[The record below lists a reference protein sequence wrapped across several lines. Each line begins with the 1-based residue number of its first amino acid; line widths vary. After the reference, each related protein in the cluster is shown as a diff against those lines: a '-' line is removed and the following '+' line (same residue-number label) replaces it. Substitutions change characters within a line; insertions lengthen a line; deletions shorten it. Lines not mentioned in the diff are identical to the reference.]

1 MLLRITAV
9 LVCVCALA
17 SPQKKAPAKSRS
29 TAEAKAA
36 PVVWPV
42 ESIDIEGLKYYTPEQ
57 VRRGL
62 ALEIGRSASPKQ
74 LDAARERL
82 LATGAFESVGLR
94 YAPSADAKGYA
105 VTVQVVE
112 SGPRFPLRFEDLG
125 VSNEKLTEVLK
136 RADPFFSP
144 EVPATPPLL
153 ARYAKA
159 IQDSLGERGAGIKVI
174 GKIEPDDAGKVGVV
188 FRPAGGHPSVARVR
202 FTGNSAVASTELENA
217 INGVAVG
224 VPYKEARFRQVLDSQ
239 LRPLYEDHG
248 RVRVSF
254 PELRTEPD
262 KQVNGLIVDVKV
274 DEGAAYTLG
283 TVAFTGTGL
292 TPAELKKAG
301 EEFKAGVPFRREAIE
316 TGIKKLESRVR
327 RLGYMHVK
335 SNVERRID
343 DKAKR
348 VDLVV
353 RFEPGPR
360 YTFGSLRIEG
370 LDLIAEPAIRKMW
383 GLKEGQPFNSEYPD
397 YFLARVNEE
406 GIFENLGVTK
416 AVLDTNDANRTVNVT
431 LLFKGE
437 APKPKKKEG
446 LPDPEPPPDLPGP
459 FGAL

>member
-1 MLLRITAV
+1 MLLRMAAV
-9 LVCVCALA
+9 LVCACALA
-17 SPQKKAPAKSRS
+17 SAQKKAPAKPR
-29 TAEAKAA
+29 AQAQPKAA
-36 PVVWPV
+36 PVVWPI
-42 ESIDIEGLKYYTPEQ
+42 ETIDIEGLKNYTQEQ
-57 VRRGL
+57 VRRAL
-62 ALEIGRSASPKQ
+62 ALRIGQPAGPKE

-94 YAPSADAKGYA
+94 YAPSTDAKGYS

-125 VSNEKLTEVLK
+125 VPDEKLIEILK
-136 RADPFFSP
+136 RTDPFFSP

-159 IQDSLGERGAGIKVI
+159 IQDSLGERAADVKVI
-174 GKIEPDDAGKVGVV
+174 GKIEPDDAAKIGVV
-188 FRPAGGHPSVARVR
+188 FRPAGNRPSIARVR
-202 FTGNSAVASTELENA
+202 FTGNSAVPSSELENA

-224 VPYKEARFRQVLDSQ
+224 LPYKEARFLQVLDTQ
-239 LRPLYEDHG
+239 LRPIYENRG

-254 PELRTEPD
+254 PEVRAEPD
-262 KQVNGLIVDVKV
+262 KQVKGVIVDVKV
-274 DEGAAYTLG
+274 DEGAPYTLG
-283 TVAFTGTGL
+283 TAAFTGTGL

-301 EEFKAGVPFRREAIE
+301 EEFKAGAPFRREAVE
-316 TGIKKLESRVR
+316 AGVKKLEGRVR

-348 VDLVV
+348 VDLIV

-383 GLKEGQPFNSEYPD
+383 GLKEGEPFNSEYPD
-397 YFLARVNEE
+397 RFLARINEE
-406 GIFENLGVTK
+406 GIFENLGETK
-416 AVLDTNDANRTVNVT
+416 AVLDTNDEKRLVNVT

-446 LPDPEPPPDLPGP
+446 LPDQEPAPDLPGP
-459 FGAL
+459 FGGL

>member
-1 MLLRITAV
+1 
-9 LVCVCALA
+9 
-17 SPQKKAPAKSRS
+17 
-29 TAEAKAA
+29 
-36 PVVWPV
+36 
-42 ESIDIEGLKYYTPEQ
+42 
-57 VRRGL
+57 
-62 ALEIGRSASPKQ
+62 
-74 LDAARERL
+74 
-82 LATGAFESVGLR
+82 
-94 YAPSADAKGYA
+94 
-105 VTVQVVE
+105 
-112 SGPRFPLRFEDLG
+112 
-125 VSNEKLTEVLK
+125 
-136 RADPFFSP
+136 
-144 EVPATPPLL
+144 
-153 ARYAKA
+153 
-159 IQDSLGERGAGIKVI
+159 
-174 GKIEPDDAGKVGVV
+174 
-188 FRPAGGHPSVARVR
+188 
-202 FTGNSAVASTELENA
+202 
-217 INGVAVG
+217 
-224 VPYKEARFRQVLDSQ
+224 
-239 LRPLYEDHG
+239 
-248 RVRVSF
+248 
-254 PELRTEPD
+254 LRTEPD

-301 EEFKAGVPFRREAIE
+301 EEFKAGAPFRREAIE